1 MSKQGDDE
9 WQGQPDRC
17 NAPFACC
24 PNSGL
29 LELGGGG
36 SGALC
41 IEIEFYAD
49 ISQESRCN
57 SEIKVSAPF
66 YKILVFL

>member
-1 MSKQGDDE
+1 MMNGRGNQTDAMHHL
-9 WQGQPDRC
+9 P
-17 NAPFACC
+17 A
-24 PNSGL
+24 
-29 LELGGGG
+29 
-36 SGALC
+36 ALIQVC
-41 IEIEFYAD
+41 WNRGVWNIEIEFYAD